1 MLTSNAGTWH
11 HHSMSQKSPAGA
23 RIDHGVFR
31 AAAIGALLVVVV
43 GFARTYFLRP
53 WLELPPLAMFIHF
66 HAAIMLAWI
75 IVLVTQVFL
84 IARKQLAWHRRLGWA
99 GLTLA
104 VLVLVMGTS
113 ATWRAAIREVSGHTE
128 DASIQL
134 TVLGLEMTQMA
145 LFAAFASLGFLWRRR
160 PAYHKRMMIMATA
173 VMLFN
178 PIVRVLVA
186 LHIGSIN
193 NTTVIIV
200 DALILAVVA
209 TDAARHRR
217 LHPAFGWGAAAAI
230 GGIQA
235 SLVFAPSAA
244 WHAFAT
250 RLILA

>member
-1 MLTSNAGTWH
+1 VSLTSQNR
-11 HHSMSQKSPAGA
+11 A
-23 RIDHGVFR
+23 RIDDGVFR

-53 WLELPPLAMFIHF
+53 WLQLPPLAMFVHV
-66 HAAIMLAWI
+66 HAAIMFAWI
-75 IVLVTQVFL
+75 VVLVTQVIL
-84 IARKQLAWHRRLGWA
+84 IARKQLAWHRRLGWT

-113 ATWRAAIREVSGHTE
+113 ATWRAAVREVSGHTE
-128 DASIQL
+128 DASNQL

-145 LFAAFASLGFLWRRR
+145 LFAAFASLGFLLRRR
-160 PAYHKRMMIMATA
+160 AAYHKRMMIMATA

-186 LHIGSIN
+186 LDVGAII

-209 TDAARHRR
+209 TDAARHRH
-217 LHPAFGWGAAAAI
+217 LHPAFGWGAATAI
-230 GGIQA
+230 AGIQA
-235 SLVFAPSAA
+235 AVIFAPSAA